1 MNVRNIR
8 GLNQHWLMFEEDF
21 GLYKEEKQLRTLSE
35 NVWYAFAIREK
46 LYVYLL
52 LRTYPNS
59 GLNLM
64 NVPLILLVWTSQVH
78 FTLEIF

>member
-1 MNVRNIR
+1 
-8 GLNQHWLMFEEDF
+8 MFEEDF

-64 NVPLILLVWTSQVH
+64 NVPLILLAWTSQVH
-78 FTLEIF
+78 FTLEFF